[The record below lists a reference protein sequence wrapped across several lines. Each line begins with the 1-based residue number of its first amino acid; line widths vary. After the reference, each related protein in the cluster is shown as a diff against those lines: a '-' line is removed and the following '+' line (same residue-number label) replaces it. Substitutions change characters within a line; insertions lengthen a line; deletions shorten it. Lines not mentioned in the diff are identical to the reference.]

1 MCGKRDVVAVPAG
14 DDQGIDPC
22 RTVRQIACVE
32 APGVVPGE
40 GGGPLDDGDPC
51 GGLSRPY
58 GERDQPGLE
67 AASDDRVVV
76 FHIGLDDGHGM
87 WLRPSAS
94 RYRAGH
100 VRRALSVLLLTAAA
114 GLAHADGSDGSAAP
128 AASKK
133 IPEEQPVPTTPLII
147 AGVALAAFAILLL
160 VGRRT
165 KHRRAQQQPQRLVG
179 DLAEVRLVIE
189 TDESAVV
196 TTQSGSR
203 VSTDRLGE
211 AVLNLPVGT
220 HEVTIEVGAETF
232 QRSIHVPSVR
242 KMRMPINLTKERI
255 SRASSGQMPVI
266 AHAPKTSAA
275 RAYPDSATQ
284 SELGTKLAGLI
295 DVELDAPAAP
305 RKPSPTKSP
314 LNLDYSAMPAP
325 LAEPVL
331 PAAPGPLEL
340 DVEEDLDLQLP
351 VEVPATAMQ
360 LPPQPARPS
369 PLAGAPPSAPE
380 QRSNPLRDV
389 VVPPRVKTPSLPPRV
404 TKAERQQAAN
414 AVADFAV
421 DGLVAASPADLSIG
435 PIPDLD
441 LAPPAQQAR
450 TEAPRTYVD
459 IGDFAIGEL
468 GEPQPAPAL
477 ELDLPVV
484 TAASVA
490 DLELDLPVRAIASEL
505 RKGPT
510 PDINDFELTPA
521 PAAPP
526 TPPTRATRSSISPS
540 GSLVGNRYRKTGG
553 AGAGVLGA
561 LYRGRDENAER
572 DVWIEELPREATL
585 SVPIA
590 QLAKLEHPNI
600 LRFYD
605 HVTDAT
611 KSYLITEL
619 VEGKSLEQLI
629 SELGGVVSSLQAIA
643 IVDQVCAAL
652 GFAHQHGVFHRNVRP
667 ACVWISGRTAR
678 LTGFGLTYGKPTPYQ
693 APELA
698 TGAPADVRSDL
709 YSVGMVLAQLLT
721 GTVPSTSNVE
731 FPPDVPRSMV
741 GMIRKLISREVMI
754 RPNSVKLVRD
764 AFSSMF

>member
-1 MCGKRDVVAVPAG
+1 M
-14 DDQGIDPC
+14 
-22 RTVRQIACVE
+22 
-32 APGVVPGE
+32 
-40 GGGPLDDGDPC
+40 
-51 GGLSRPY
+51 
-58 GERDQPGLE
+58 
-67 AASDDRVVV
+67 
-76 FHIGLDDGHGM
+76 
-87 WLRPSAS
+87 
-94 RYRAGH
+94 
-100 VRRALSVLLLTAAA
+100 LTAAA

-165 KHRRAQQQPQRLVG
+165 KHRRAQQQPERLAG

-196 TTQSGSR
+196 TTHSGIR

-232 QRSIHVPSVR
+232 QRSIQVPSVR

-266 AHAPKTSAA
+266 AQSPIKTSAA

-295 DVELDAPAAP
+295 DVELDAPSAP
-305 RKPSPTKSP
+305 RKPSSTKVP
-314 LNLDYSAMPAP
+314 LNLDYSAIPAP
-325 LAEPVL
+325 LPSEAPVL
-331 PAAPGPLEL
+331 PAAPAPGPLEL
-340 DVEEDLDLQLP
+340 DVEEELDLQLP
-351 VEVPATAMQ
+351 ADIPATAMQ

-369 PLAGAPPSAPE
+369 ALAGAPPSAPE
-380 QRSNPLRDV
+380 QRPNPLRDV

-421 DGLVAASPADLSIG
+421 DGLVAASPAELSIG

-441 LAPPAQQAR
+441 LAPPTQQAR
-450 TEAPRTYVD
+450 AEAPQSYVD

-468 GEPQPAPAL
+468 GEPQPAL
-477 ELDLPVV
+477 ELELPTV

-490 DLELDLPVRAIASEL
+490 DLELDLPVRAIASEP
-505 RKGPT
+505 RKAPT
-510 PDINDFELTPA
+510 PDINDFELTPD
-521 PAAPP
+521 PAVPRPAR
-526 TPPTRATRSSISPS
+526 TTRSSIPGS

-585 SVPIA
+585 SVPAA

-600 LRFYD
+600 MRFYD

-652 GFAHQHGVFHRNVRP
+652 GFAHQHGIFHRNVRP

-698 TGAPADVRSDL
+698 GGTAPADVRSDL

-721 GTVPSTSNVE
+721 GTVPTTGTVE
-731 FPPDVPRSMV
+731 FPPDVPRNLV
-741 GMIRKLISREVMI
+741 GMIRKLISREAMI
-754 RPNSVKLVRD
+754 RPAHVKLVRD